1 MGGKL
6 VEKISQFSNSTHSLY
21 EIYETEDGNTV
32 LYATFNIEETDR
44 VTAYQELVNL
54 LSKSIDDEKVKK
66 QIIG

>member
-6 VEKISQFSNSTHSLY
+6 VNKVSQFSNNTHSLY

-32 LYATFNIEETDR
+32 LYATFNIEEADR
-44 VTAYQELVNL
+44 VTAYQELVKL